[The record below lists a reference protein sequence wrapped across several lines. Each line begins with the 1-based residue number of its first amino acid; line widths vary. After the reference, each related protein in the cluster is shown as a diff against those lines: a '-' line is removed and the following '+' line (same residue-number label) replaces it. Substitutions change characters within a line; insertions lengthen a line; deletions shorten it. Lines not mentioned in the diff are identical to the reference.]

1 MAYSIEH
8 RNDLRAAYVHQALSL
23 EAAADKVGIAFGTA
37 SRWKRDALASGDD
50 WDKARAAS
58 HMAGGGAEAVTQA
71 MLSTFIT
78 LYNSIVTDLSTQADI
93 PALSKAEA
101 LSRLSDAYHK
111 TMVGAAR
118 GAPKLARLSIALEVV
133 GDFANFVAEHH
144 QEAGGILL
152 KALEQFEP
160 ELRVKYG

>member
-1 MAYSIEH
+1 MAYGIEH

-23 EAAADKVGIAFGTA
+23 EAAADKVGVAFGTA
-37 SRWKRDALASGDD
+37 SRWKRDALAGGDD

-58 HMAGGGAEAVTQA
+58 HMAGAGTEAVTQA
-71 MLSTFIT
+71 MLSTFVT
-78 LYNSIVTDLSTQADI
+78 LYNAIVTDLSTQTDI

-111 TMVGAAR
+111 TMAGAAR

-133 GDFANFVAEHH
+133 GDFSNFVAENH
-144 QEAGGILL
+144 QAAGSVLL

-160 ELRVKYG
+160 ELRAKYG